1 MRWSSCGTGSRLPKV
16 QLAKISESPFD
27 VAKGSTSE
35 EILLSRQHPH
45 SRGDDRER
53 ITRARQE
60 AEALFTPKR
69 QITEEVSNSP
79 PADQSARKP
88 RVLATS
94 PPVPIR
100 HEEAKA
106 PVSSEP
112 QTTAPEIPR
121 SQFARIRALV
131 KYGLS
136 PAQVAELYGVAIG
149 AIELIL
155 RKI

>member
-16 QLAKISESPFD
+16 QLAKINESPFD

-60 AEALFTPKR
+60 AEALFTPKP
-69 QITEEVSNSP
+69 QITEQVSDSP

-88 RVLATS
+88 RVLAIS
-94 PPVPIR
+94 PTVPIR
-100 HEEAKA
+100 HQEVEATA
-106 PVSSEP
+106 SLQP
-112 QTTAPEIPR
+112 QTAPEIPR
-121 SQFARIRALV
+121 SQFARIRALAT
-131 KYGLS
+131 YGMS

-155 RKI
+155 RKV